1 MLPAPWLWA
10 WHLSSSISSWKV
22 GGSCPDLDPAH
33 QEKAFWSLLA
43 HLLLTLVH
51 PVRE

>member
-10 WHLSSSISSWKV
+10 WRLRGSISFWKV
-22 GGSCPDLDPAH
+22 GGSCPDLDPAR

-43 HLLLTLVH
+43 HLLLTLMH
-51 PVRE
+51 SVRE